1 MNRTLTGYIPPVGF
15 YYAVQILGKNET
27 PFPPADAGF
36 QEVSGI
42 SVKMET
48 VQIQEGGQ
56 NRFAHQVPG
65 RTNYENLVL
74 KRGLMV
80 RSSALADWC
89 NSIFKNNL
97 NQRIEPKTI
106 KVSLLDANEDSR
118 KPIMTWQFV
127 NAYPI
132 QWQLSPF
139 DAQKSEIVV
148 ESITFAY
155 SYFDKLDENAA
166 KDYPLNKTD

>member
-1 MNRTLTGYIPPVGF
+1 MDRTLPGHIPPAGF
-15 YYAVQILGKNET
+15 YFSVQIPGNDGN
-27 PFPPADAGF
+27 PFPHADAAF

-42 SVKMET
+42 SVNVET
-48 VQIQEGGQ
+48 EQIQEGGQ

-65 RTNYENLVL
+65 RANYENLVL

-89 NSIFKNNL
+89 NGIFNNL
-97 NQRIEPKTI
+97 NGRIEPKTI
-106 KVSLLDANEDSR
+106 KVYLLDANEDSR
-118 KPIMTWQFV
+118 KPITAWQFV

-132 QWQLSPF
+132 QWQLAPSG
-139 DAQKSEIVV
+139 AQQREIVV

-155 SYFDKLDENAA
+155 SYFDKLDE
-166 KDYPLNKTD
+166 

>member
-15 YYAVQILGKNET
+15 YYAVQILGKNES
-27 PFPPADAGF
+27 PFPPSDAGF

-42 SVKMET
+42 SVTMET
-48 VQIQEGGQ
+48 EQIQEGGQ
-56 NRFAHQVPG
+56 NRFTHKVPG
-65 RTNYENLVL
+65 RTNYEDLVL

-89 NSIFKNNL
+89 TKIFKDNL
-97 NQRIEPKTI
+97 TRRVEPKTI
-106 KVSLLDANEDSR
+106 KVSLLDANTDSR
-118 KPIMTWQFV
+118 EPIMTWQFI

-132 QWQLSPF
+132 KWDISPF
-139 DAQKSEIVV
+139 DARKSEIVI

-155 SYFDKLDENAA
+155 QYFEKIDEDAA
-166 KDYPLNKTD
+166 KKYPVKETE

>member
-1 MNRTLTGYIPPVGF
+1 MKRTLTGYIPPVGF
-15 YYAVQILGKNET
+15 YYEVSILGKGDS

-42 SVKMET
+42 SVTMET
-48 VQIQEGGQ
+48 EQIQEGGQ
-56 NRFAHQVPG
+56 NRFTHKVPG
-65 RTNYENLVL
+65 RTNYDDLVL

-89 NSIFKNNL
+89 TRIFKDNL
-97 NQRIEPKTI
+97 TRRIEPKTI
-106 KVSLLDANEDSR
+106 MVSLLDANTDSR
-118 KPIMTWQFV
+118 EPIMTWQFT

-132 QWQLSPF
+132 KWDISSL
-139 DAQKSEIVV
+139 DATKSEIVI

-155 SYFDKLDENAA
+155 QYFEKVEESAA
-166 KDYPLNKTD
+166 KNYPIKDS